1 MTPIRSIFALG
12 CVSALLC
19 ACTNSGGYFQN
30 DGPPSSMWGE
40 RDFSNAPNAVVRI
53 EQPHKAANRP
63 YTINGV
69 KYRPMTGDAPL
80 NQTGIAS
87 WYGKQFHG
95 KKTSIGERY
104 DMFAM
109 TAAHTTMELPSYA
122 KVTNLENGKTV
133 IVRVNDRGPFL
144 HNRVID
150 LSYAAA
156 SKLGYVNKGTDK
168 VKVERI
174 RRADIKSGRFVT
186 PGNIQQV
193 EPVNHSSENDAD
205 LIMDSLQHSLDVIV
219 EEREAI
225 VDSRKKLEAELEAQ
239 KAELQAKI
247 DEHNAKVAAEAK
259 AKAEAEEKARL
270 DAERRAKEAEERA
283 KEKKPIIPPFTKF
296 VEYAVS
302 VYNGRDD
309 VELSINDKQ
318 TLYKFVCSGTPFIV
332 LQKTNNDYRIGF
344 LAKTE
349 EMRELLYKFNGI
361 VTFDKTVEYEK
372 AKYSIQSLK
381 AVYKG
386 DDSITF
392 EDIQG
397 LLTNSLQVLLEAE
410 ELEAAI
416 TPKTKILIMPF
427 PNNPTG
433 AIMTKEDLEPIVEVV
448 KKHDLYVISDE
459 IYSELTYGS
468 KHVSIASFEGMKERT
483 ILINGFSKAF
493 AMTGWRLGYACGP
506 KEIIEQMIKI
516 HQYAIMCA
524 PTNSQYAAV
533 EALRNCDEEVQEMVA
548 NNQISMGHARVLS
561 KLEDDNKIIET
572 VYFGLSPNDFADP
585 EYDTGAYNVDDN
597 SDDSLKYI
605 FKPNPEYEYKLII
618 QIKRRVIICLIIK
631 DLKY

>member
-30 DGPPSSMWGE
+30 DGPPSNMWGE

-156 SKLGYVNKGTDK
+156 SKLGYVNKGTAK

-193 EPVNHSSENDAD
+193 EPVNQSSENDAD

-219 EEREAI
+219 E
-225 VDSRKKLEAELEAQ
+225 D
-239 KAELQAKI
+239 
-247 DEHNAKVAAEAK
+247 
-259 AKAEAEEKARL
+259 
-270 DAERRAKEAEERA
+270 
-283 KEKKPIIPPFTKF
+283 
-296 VEYAVS
+296 
-302 VYNGRDD
+302 
-309 VELSINDKQ
+309 
-318 TLYKFVCSGTPFIV
+318 
-332 LQKTNNDYRIGF
+332 
-344 LAKTE
+344 TE
-349 EMRELLYKFNGI
+349 
-361 VTFDKTVEYEK
+361 
-372 AKYSIQSLK
+372 
-381 AVYKG
+381 
-386 DDSITF
+386 
-392 EDIQG
+392 
-397 LLTNSLQVLLEAE
+397 
-410 ELEAAI
+410 
-416 TPKTKILIMPF
+416 
-427 PNNPTG
+427 
-433 AIMTKEDLEPIVEVV
+433 
-448 KKHDLYVISDE
+448 
-459 IYSELTYGS
+459 
-468 KHVSIASFEGMKERT
+468 
-483 ILINGFSKAF
+483 
-493 AMTGWRLGYACGP
+493 
-506 KEIIEQMIKI
+506 
-516 HQYAIMCA
+516 A
-524 PTNSQYAAV
+524 PTHLAYV
-533 EALRNCDEEVQEMVA
+533 REVKVTPTSYGGGTEGFNIPFNV
-548 NNQISMGHARVLS
+548 S
-561 KLEDDNKIIET
+561 EDGAWIKGT
-572 VYFGLSPNDFADP
+572 VTAESVKAGQPVFTAEDA
-585 EYDTGAYNVDDN
+585 
-597 SDDSLKYI
+597 SL
-605 FKPNPEYEYKLII
+605 
-618 QIKRRVIICLIIK
+618 
-631 DLKY
+631 